1 MQAAFETVRSFL
13 ELGGPVVAILMVVSV
28 LALALVILKLWQFVY
43 CSTGNG
49 RVARRFVAR
58 LKADRIPAGKMA
70 HQNQKSAACG
80 AVALAYALK
89 ARGDLDKSAIEE
101 EVSQYA
107 ATRLHELQSGF
118 RLLDAI
124 AQLAPLL
131 GLFGTV
137 LGMIDA
143 FQQLQGAGSN
153 VDPSLLA
160 GGIWVALLT
169 TAAGLAVAMPVS
181 LILTLLETR
190 IENERIIIETQ
201 VGALLSPV
209 GDRGAVEGTSNREPL
224 RAAYAG

>member
-1 MQAAFETVRSFL
+1 MQAALDTIISFI
-13 ELGGPVVAILMVVSV
+13 ELGGPVVAILMIVSV
-28 LALALVILKLWQFVY
+28 LSLAVVVLKLWQFLY

-49 RVARRFVAR
+49 RVARRFLR
-58 LKADRIPAGKMA
+58 KLNAGALQPHQMQP
-70 HQNQKSAACG
+70 QNQRSAACG
-80 AVALAYALK
+80 AIALAYSLK
-89 ARGDLDKSAIEE
+89 ARGDLDKAGIEE
-101 EVSQYA
+101 EVGQYA
-107 ATRLHELQSGF
+107 STRLHNLQSGF

-190 IENERIIIETQ
+190 IENERMTIETQ

-209 GDRGAVEGTSNREPL
+209 KEKSAVDGTIITAQWRS
-224 RAAYAG
+224 AYAG